1 MTKVINVHEAK
12 AHLSEILERVRRGE
26 EIILGKYGKPYAR
39 LIPVQRERVPLGFL
53 NIRVP
58 ESFFEPL
65 PEEEL
70 KAWEG
75 SP

>member
-1 MTKVINVHEAK
+1 MGKVINVHEAK
-12 AHLSEILERVRRGE
+12 ARLSELLERVRSGE

-39 LIPVQRERVPLGFL
+39 LIPVQPERVPLGFL
-53 NIRVP
+53 HFKVP

-75 SP
+75 QL